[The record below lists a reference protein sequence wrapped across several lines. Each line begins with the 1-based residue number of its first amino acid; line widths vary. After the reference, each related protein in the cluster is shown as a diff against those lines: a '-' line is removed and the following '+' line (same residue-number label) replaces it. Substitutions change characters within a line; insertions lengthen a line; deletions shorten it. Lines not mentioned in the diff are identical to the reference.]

1 MFFFLA
7 QNGFYYLLE
16 ILLLSYR
23 LISDLVVAIVSATC
37 GGVAFAFA
45 GQPV

>member
-1 MFFFLA
+1 MFFWLKM
-7 QNGFYYLLE
+7 GFYYSQK
-16 ILLLSYR
+16 LLLLPYR